1 MVAYPGAEVVVG
13 TEAAG
18 RIVHLEVQ
26 EKSVVRKGDL
36 IAELNA
42 EDLKADHALAS
53 ARIMEAEADIRFF
66 DREFRRDAALD
77 RPQRGDPPEP
87 RRQPP
92 WPRRRPAQRAAAL
105 AERDR
110 IARCSPRLG
119 SPPRSTAS
127 SPRGTSTPERH

>member
-1 MVAYPGAEVVVG
+1 MTARFLMRLVLLATGLLLTTAFVVQSGTLGKIPPAWTATGIQPAARPAERGHAGTSKPSAASNVIAEGRVVAYPGAEVVVG

-18 RIVHLEVQ
+18 RIVHLEIQ

-66 DREFRRDAALD
+66 DR
-77 RPQRGDPPEP
+77 
-87 RRQPP
+87 
-92 WPRRRPAQRAAAL
+92 
-105 AERDR
+105 
-110 IARCSPRLG
+110 
-119 SPPRSTAS
+119 
-127 SPRGTSTPERH
+127 